1 MRTVT
6 RPTIVI
12 NNQQSQCCCAAA
24 NSRPAVL
31 ALLARSRCSRCS
43 LVARCSL
50 VDAAAAAHRRCC
62 STTVLMFINY
72 IGSDT
77 NYNKLVYSK
86 LARFVRMLKGSPGPV
101 NTPLVS

>member
-1 MRTVT
+1 MLLRCSKFTAGGA
-6 RPTIVI
+6 R
-12 NNQQSQCCCAAA
+12 AARSSA
-24 NSRPAVL
+24 LL
-31 ALLARSRCSRCS
+31 ALLARRS
-43 LVARCSL
+43 LLCVE
-50 VDAAAAAHRRCC
+50 DAAAAAHRSCC
-62 STTVLMFINY
+62 STTVLMLINY